1 MQSAYRLGESPR
13 GNMHDWQWQDGVL
26 VCDLLSDWQHGFFT
40 RSHAPKTPEHL
51 HQILHVEGKAY
62 RAKQV
67 HGDRVLQNTEINPD
81 LPLPEADGVC
91 AIAATVMP
99 QSVWVCTADCVP
111 ALIGDRRLGSV
122 AAVHAGWRGTASKI
136 LAVAIAQFLDR
147 GSKLDDLCVALG
159 PAISGDAYQVSQEI
173 ADRVLLT
180 IATPQGVSNDPQPD
194 RCRLDLRAV
203 QQQQLIEMG
212 IDRDRIAIAPYCTL
226 TDSQHFFSYRR
237 NCLEN
242 PENTSRSPQVQW
254 SGIATA
260 SWLRAK
266 VG

>member
-1 MQSAYRLGESPR
+1 MLSAGYRLSKSSQEDM
-13 GNMHDWQWQDGVL
+13 NNWQWRDEVL

-40 RSHAPKTPEHL
+40 RSHAPQTPDHL
-51 HQILHVEGKAY
+51 HQMLHAEGRAY

-67 HGDRVLQNTEINPD
+67 HGDRVLHNTEIDSDPV
-81 LPLPEADGVC
+81 LPEADGVY
-91 AIAATVMP
+91 ALKAMGTP

-111 ALIGDRRLGSV
+111 VLIADRRLGSV

-136 LAVAIAQFLDR
+136 LAVAIAKFLEQ
-147 GSKLDDLCVALG
+147 GSRLDELCVALG
-159 PAISGDAYQVSQEI
+159 PAISGDAYQVSHEV
-173 ADRVLLT
+173 ADRVMLT
-180 IATPQGVSNDPQPD
+180 IATPQGVSSDPQPD

-212 IDRDRIAIAPYCTL
+212 IESERIAIAPYCTL

-242 PENTSRSPQVQW
+242 PENTPRSPQVQW

-260 SWLRAK
+260 
-266 VG
+266 